1 MTPGSAFDPY
11 NRRCPSRTLLDT
23 LASRWAVLIVAS
35 LGDGPLRF
43 SELRERIGGL
53 SQKMLSQTLRDLRR
67 DGLVRRDAA
76 QAGPRR
82 VEYALTPLG
91 ATLAPVMDDLVAW
104 ARTNAAAVLTYQSD
118 HPDVTDQ
125 EKP

>member
-1 MTPGSAFDPY
+1 MSDTSSRSARGPVHTGRLRIDD
-11 NRRCPSRTLLDT
+11 LLN
-23 LASRWAVLIVAS
+23 W
-35 LGDGPLRF
+35 
-43 SELRERIGGL
+43 
-53 SQKMLSQTLRDLRR
+53 LRR

>member
-1 MTPGSAFDPY
+1 
-11 NRRCPSRTLLDT
+11 
-23 LASRWAVLIVAS
+23 
-35 LGDGPLRF
+35 
-43 SELRERIGGL
+43 
-53 SQKMLSQTLRDLRR
+53 MLSQTLRDLRR